1 METFTQFDFDPHNTQ
16 YTNTLHEHIRI
27 EYSALDSVF
36 RREFI
41 QAVNKGA
48 LSRCENLLDS
58 LDEGECKRWLEKRL
72 SEMDFETIRNLIH
85 SA

>member
-16 YTNTLHEHIRI
+16 YTNTLHEHIKI
-27 EYSALDSVF
+27 ECSALDSVF

-48 LSRCENLLDS
+48 LSRCETLLDS
-58 LDEGECKRWLEKRL
+58 LDEGKCKRWLARRL
-72 SEMDFETIRNLIH
+72 LEMDFEAIRSFMQ